1 MLWRMTADLVVA
13 IHVTYIAIVLLGFA
27 AILVGAAAQWQWV
40 RNVYFRVAHFA
51 MVLLVCVETANGSTC
66 PLTSL
71 KSALRLRD
79 NEAGYSSDFIG
90 YWLDRLIFY
99 DAPAG
104 EFIVVYFTFGTLV
117 LLTFWIVPM
126 RLRKPD

>member
-27 AILVGAAAQWQWV
+27 TILVGAAAQWQWV

-51 MVLLVCVETANGSTC
+51 MVLLVCVEAANGSTC

-71 KSALRLRD
+71 ESALRLRD
-79 NEAGYSSDFIG
+79 NEASYPSDFIG

-104 EFIVVYFTFGTLV
+104 VFIVVYFTFGTLV

-126 RLRKPD
+126 RPRKPD